1 VNHFKPELTGIQL
14 QHCCI
19 DSLEII
25 RVKLEAANYLERF
38 MIPAVFVSLFIS
50 PSKGSAL
57 TTATS
62 IYGTDWELLAIAT
75 NGIGPIAKSQVRDIS
90 DTERL
95 KHNGV
100 LRNFWDGVH
109 DSFL

>member
-1 VNHFKPELTGIQL
+1 MNHFKPELTGIQL
-14 QHCCI
+14 QQCCI
-19 DSLEII
+19 DSLEFI
-25 RVKLEAANYLERF
+25 RVKLEAANYLERC

-50 PSKGSAL
+50 PAKGSAL

-62 IYGTDWELLAIAT
+62 IYGTDWELLAKAT
-75 NGIGPIAKSQVRDIS
+75 ISIGSIAKSQVRDIA

-109 DSFL
+109 ESFL